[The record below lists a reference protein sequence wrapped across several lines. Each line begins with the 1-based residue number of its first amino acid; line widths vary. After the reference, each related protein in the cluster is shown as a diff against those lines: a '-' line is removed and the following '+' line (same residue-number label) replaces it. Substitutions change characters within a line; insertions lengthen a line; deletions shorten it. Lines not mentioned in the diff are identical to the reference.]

1 MPIQLHFDVEKSWEF
16 LCLSIPGPTSV
27 WMGGNWR
34 FTEPASEDRLLNM
47 CWGARPRGFV
57 FLVNSPSKKTLYLI
71 SLFTGEG
78 FHSTERAPS
87 ACVNAALLPE
97 FFHSFQTL
105 HFPDH
110 PGHSHLM
117 DHNPLCGQNRIYLQY
132 NSNSSVSE
140 NSHRMLSGT
149 DGWSLRACHFRHHG
163 VCSPWQPENNNRL
176 HMSWCCR
183 GEPSTNQPSLS
194 QIRVSWLFLYDLEHN
209 IKRLGC
215 TSWNRTG
222 SKYEMGSQRTKQL
235 RSSDLVLSDC
245 CFQMGP
251 GGWVKIRV
259 VYSVS
264 KYPLIDV
271 KEPDP
276 KPPPWK
282 PETAKQGTSLRA
294 PGCRT
299 SLEGAMRR
307 E

>member
-97 FFHSFQTL
+97 FFHSFRTL

-235 RSSDLVLSDC
+235 RSSDFLTAA
-245 CFQMGP
+245 
-251 GGWVKIRV
+251 
-259 VYSVS
+259 S
-264 KYPLIDV
+264 KWGRGA
-271 KEPDP
+271 E
-276 KPPPWK
+276 
-282 PETAKQGTSLRA
+282 LR
-294 PGCRT
+294 
-299 SLEGAMRR
+299 
-307 E
+307 